1 MTKNMSQMKNKKIYF
16 VIQLLEW
23 FEKNNRNFLPW
34 RQTRDPYRVLVA
46 ELMLQKTTVKQ
57 VEQIYPEFISKYP
70 DALSLSRTEV
80 EEIRKI
86 ITPLGMEHKRAPLF
100 KKLAQS
106 IVSVHQ
112 GKTPSDQSTLMS
124 FEGVGRYIA
133 NAVLCLAFD
142 ADVPMLDTNVIRVL
156 MRVFDLKIQ
165 RSRARKDKAIWSFLE
180 SMIPEGKGRDLNL
193 AILDHGAKVCL
204 PRRPLCNVCPV
215 NAVCIYFSLRASI
228 S

>member
-1 MTKNMSQMKNKKIYF
+1 MSHTKDKKRYF
-16 VIQLLEW
+16 ATHLLKW

-34 RQTRDPYRVLVA
+34 RQTRDPYKVLVA

-70 DALSLSRTEV
+70 DPLSLSTAKV

-86 ITPLGMEHKRAPLF
+86 ITPLGMEHRRAPLF

-106 IVSVHQ
+106 IVSMHR

-124 FEGVGRYIA
+124 FEGVGQYIA

-156 MRVFDLKIQ
+156 MRVFDLEIQ
-165 RSRARKDKAIWSFLE
+165 RSRARKDRAIWSFLE
-180 SMIPEGKGRDLNL
+180 KMIPEGKGRDLNL

-204 PRRPLCNVCPV
+204 PRKPLCNICPV
-215 NAVCIYFSLRASI
+215 NAICIYFCQQKTPNTN
-228 S
+228 